1 MHPALVLRPYAV
13 QELRW
18 ETAETFTLVLRPEV
32 EGEILSF
39 LAGQWVYLNLLE
51 SDGSVWARAAFSV
64 ATAPEESLSGFELAI
79 KIYGDFTKRAGKL
92 MPGDKVGIQGP
103 FGVFVLPPEVERVA
117 MFAGG
122 IGLTPLRSMLRSLAQ
137 TRPDVEVTLLY
148 SNRLIEDAAY
158 YEELMKLG
166 EAWPSFHPVFTLTGE
181 TPDAWQGEHGRV
193 SVDMIKRHVPIG
205 SDVLYAMCGPLG
217 FMQAV
222 REALVEL
229 GINVKTQLKQES
241 FGSHSSS

>member
-1 MHPALVLRPYAV
+1 MHPALVLRPYTV

-18 ETAETFTLVLRPEV
+18 ETADTFTLVLRPEV
-32 EGEILSF
+32 ESEILSF
-39 LAGQWVYLNLLE
+39 VAGQWVYLNLLE
-51 SDGSVWARAAFSV
+51 PDGSVWARAAFSV

-79 KIYGDFTKRAGKL
+79 KIYGDFTKRSAKL

-103 FGVFVLPPEVERVA
+103 FGVFVLPPQVRRVA

-122 IGLTPLRSMLRSLAQ
+122 IGLTPFRSMMRSLAQ
-137 TRPDVEVTLLY
+137 TAPETEVTLIY

-166 EAWPSFHPVFTLTGE
+166 EAWPSFHPVFTLTGDA
-181 TPDAWQGEHGRV
+181 PDAWQGERGRV

-205 SDVLYAMCGPLG
+205 PDVLYAMCGPQG

-222 REALVEL
+222 REALLEL
-229 GINVKTQLKQES
+229 GIDKAQIKQES
-241 FGSHSSS
+241 FGTHSST